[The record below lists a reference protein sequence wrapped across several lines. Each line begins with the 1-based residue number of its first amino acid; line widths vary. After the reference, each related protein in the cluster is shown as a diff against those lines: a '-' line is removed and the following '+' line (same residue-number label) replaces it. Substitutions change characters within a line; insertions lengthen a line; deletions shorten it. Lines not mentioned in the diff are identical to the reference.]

1 MATLSAA
8 DIAQRARG
16 AFLEA
21 QRAGAL
27 AAQAASASSSTAL
40 ADADAVRNHALNL
53 IHAELQ
59 RSQDAI
65 RTANKRDMDAA
76 TELVKQGKLSAS
88 LVARLDLFSKPGKW
102 DSVLQ
107 GILDVAHLPSPLE
120 QCTYA
125 KRLAGSQDGGNALDL
140 YRITC
145 PIGVLLCI
153 FEARPEVVVN
163 IACLALKSGNAAIL
177 KGGKESIHTASALR
191 DAISKALDDPSCPL
205 PRDLIQTVETREQIA
220 QLLHMESQIDLV
232 IPRGSGQLVRDIQ
245 ATARM
250 PVMGHADGLC
260 AAYIHTDADLAL
272 TVGTVVD
279 SKIDYPAA
287 CNAVETLLV
296 HQSHLDTDF
305 WPTVALALLK
315 AGVSLHCDQPT
326 LTALQSSKFFSGTEA
341 EKDAV
346 TLLQTK
352 VVSATEQDYDTE
364 YLDLDLAVK
373 VVGSVEQA
381 ISHIEAHGSHHTDLI
396 LCAPLADPS
405 SSSSSSSSS
414 HPAAALFASS
424 LSSAN
429 VFVNASTRFAD
440 GFRYG
445 FGTEVGIS
453 TGRTHAR
460 GPVGLEGLVIYKYVL
475 RGAGRGPQTV
485 GGFAP
490 GQAEGDQRQ
499 WAHEEIEQQKPT
511 F

>member
-8 DIAQRARG
+8 DIAQRARS
-16 AFLEA
+16 AFLQA
-21 QRAGAL
+21 QRASAL
-27 AAQAASASSSTAL
+27 AAQPVSSSSSSGGELTS
-40 ADADAVRNHALNL
+40 ADAVRNHALNL
-53 IHAELQ
+53 IHAQLQ
-59 RSQDAI
+59 HSQDAI

-76 TELVKQGKLSAS
+76 TELVNQGKLSAS

-107 GILDVAHLPSPLE
+107 GILDVARLPSPLE

-125 KRLAGSQDGGNALDL
+125 KRLAGSAEKGDALDL

-177 KGGKESIHTASALR
+177 KGGKESTHTASALR

-205 PRDLIQTVETREQIA
+205 PRDLIQTIETREQVA
-220 QLLHMESQIDLV
+220 QLLHMESEIDLV

-260 AAYIHTDADLAL
+260 AAYIHDDADLAL

-296 HQSHLDTDF
+296 HQSHLNSTF
-305 WPTVALALLK
+305 WPTVALALLN
-315 AGVSLHCDQPT
+315 AGVTLHCDPQS
-326 LTALQSSKFFSGTEA
+326 LSSLQSSKPFSGSEA
-341 EKDAV
+341 ESDAV
-346 TLLQTK
+346 KLLQTK
-352 VVSATEQDYDTE
+352 VVAATAQDYDTE
-364 YLDLDLAVK
+364 YLDLDIAVK
-373 VVGSVEQA
+373 VVDSVEQA

-396 LCAPLADPS
+396 LCAPLAS
-405 SSSSSSSSS
+405 TSSSSS

-475 RGAGRGPQTV
+475 RGAGNAAQTV

-490 GQAEGDQRQ
+490 GQAGVHQRQ
-499 WAHEEIEQQKPT
+499 WNHEEIQQQKPT

>member
-1 MATLSAA
+1 MAAAPPSAA
-8 DIAQRARG
+8 EIARRARAAFLDAQRAS
-16 AFLEA
+16 
-21 QRAGAL
+21 AL
-27 AAQAASASSSTAL
+27 AASSAPSSSATGASGSG
-40 ADADAVRNHALNL
+40 DAVRDHALQL
-53 IHAELQ
+53 IHAELA

-65 RTANKRDMDAA
+65 REANKRDMEAA

-107 GILDVAHLPSPLE
+107 GVLDVARLPSPLE

-125 KRLAGSQDGGNALDL
+125 KRLAGASGSENSLDL

-177 KGGKESIHTASALR
+177 KGGKESTYTAAALR
-191 DAISKALDDPSCPL
+191 DAINKALDDPSCPL
-205 PRDLIQTVETREQIA
+205 PRDLIQTIETRDQVA
-220 QLLHMESQIDLV
+220 QLLHMDGEIDLV

-260 AAYIHTDADLAL
+260 AAYIHDDADLAL
-272 TVGTVVD
+272 TVGTV
-279 SKIDYPAA
+279 IDYPAA

-296 HQSHLDTDF
+296 HRSHLTTEF
-305 WPTVALALLK
+305 WPTVASALVQ
-315 AGVSLHCDQPT
+315 AGVTLHCDAET
-326 LTALQSSKFFSGTEA
+326 LAALKSSS
-341 EKDAV
+341 
-346 TLLQTK
+346 QTPESK
-352 VVSATEQDYDTE
+352 VVPATQQDFDTE
-364 YLDLDLAVK
+364 FLDLDLAVK
-373 VVGSVEQA
+373 VVDSVEEA
-381 ISHIEAHGSHHTDLI
+381 IAHIEAHGSHHTDLI
-396 LCAPLADPS
+396 LCAPLAET
-405 SSSSSSSSS
+405 SSSSS

-475 RGAGRGPQTV
+475 RGAGTSPQTV
-485 GGFAP
+485 GSFAP
-490 GQAEGDQRQ
+490 GQAEGKQRQ
-499 WAHEEIEQQKPT
+499 WTHEEIHKQKPA

>member
-1 MATLSAA
+1 MSAA
-8 DIAQRARG
+8 DIARRARA

-21 QRAGAL
+21 QRASAL
-27 AAQAASASSSTAL
+27 ASGSS
-40 ADADAVRNHALNL
+40 DQVRSHALTL
-53 IHAELQ
+53 IHAQLAAN
-59 RSQDAI
+59 QDAI
-65 RTANKRDMDAA
+65 RTANKKDMEAA
-76 TELVKQGKLSAS
+76 TALVAQGKLSSS

-107 GILDVAHLPSPLE
+107 GVLDVASLPSPLE
-120 QCTYA
+120 ECTYA
-125 KRLAGSQDGGNALDL
+125 RRLAGSPETGDALDL

-177 KGGKESIHTASALR
+177 KGGKESTHTASALR
-191 DAISKALDDPSCPL
+191 DAISTALDDPSCPL
-205 PRDLIQTVETREQIA
+205 PKDLIQTIETREQVS
-220 QLLHMESQIDLV
+220 QLLHMDTEIDLV

-260 AAYIHTDADLAL
+260 AAYIHEDADLAL

-296 HQSHLDTDF
+296 HQAHVNSDF
-305 WPTVALALLK
+305 WPTVATALLN
-315 AGVSLHCDQPT
+315 AGVTLHCDSAT
-326 LTALQSSKFFSGTEA
+326 LTAVQKSAPYASLSPQLQQKVQAAT
-341 EKDAV
+341 DA
-346 TLLQTK
+346 
-352 VVSATEQDYDTE
+352 DFDTE
-364 YLDLDLAVK
+364 FLDLDIAVK
-373 VVGSVEQA
+373 VVSGVEEA
-381 ISHIEAHGSHHTDLI
+381 IAHIEAHGSHHTDLI
-396 LCAPLADPS
+396 LCAPLS
-405 SSSSSSSSS
+405 SSSSTQQQ
-414 HPAAALFASS
+414 HPAASLFTSS

-475 RGAGRGPQTV
+475 RGAGSQPQTV
-485 GGFAP
+485 GSFAP
-490 GQAEGDQRQ
+490 VSSGSEAKQRQ
-499 WAHEEIEQQKPT
+499 WTHQELEKQKPA